1 MLDNYPQ
8 VMIEIHHGSEL
19 FLVINKAVDPCI
31 GLKFP
36 QVQMVN
42 FPGKQ
47 STEDLLKVQPPSL

>member
-19 FLVINKAVDPCI
+19 FLVIYKAVVPYI
-31 GLKFP
+31 GSKFP

-42 FPGKQ
+42 FLGQQ
-47 STEDLLKVQPPSL
+47 SNDDLLKVQPPRL

>member
-8 VMIEIHHGSEL
+8 VMVEMHYGNEL
-19 FLVINKAVDPCI
+19 FLVFNKAVVPYI

-42 FPGKQ
+42 FLGQQ
-47 STEDLLKVQPPSL
+47 SIEDLLKVQPPIL

>member
-8 VMIEIHHGSEL
+8 VMVKIQHGSEL
-19 FLVINKAVDPCI
+19 FLVIYKAVVPYI

-42 FPGKQ
+42 FLGQQ
-47 STEDLLKVQPPSL
+47 SNDDLFKVQPPRL